1 MVRLHCHQ
9 ITNIF
14 ILYKTMQRRDSL
26 ESTTKIPRL
35 SKGSTRKF
43 RTRRSQTS
51 FSSAS
56 DAFAEDEPTKGQ
68 PDLSVIEMKLRSEK
82 NLDGNQGRSAEAEP
96 ASGTL
101 VDPFDEG
108 ERTLIRP
115 DFEPDEVL
123 EREEVE
129 RTEETSE
136 RSEVEP
142 REEVLFKGM
151 SKSETK
157 SHRWRGEYSHSAST
171 HSSLAKQSNNAMM
184 SSISPS
190 EEQPGSKAKKSWR
203 SLYDERMAS
212 LPTVGLTSSYDYP
225 ETSHPDVDFTPCP
238 RNEKSRKASSVSP
251 TRPMSDGITMGAS
264 STFDRLMTSMHK
276 QKDGASS
283 STRLPPQL
291 TSSSLGLSPSLG
303 AAGDISD
310 MFAGVMNGLDELRR
324 DMTKKIDQVD
334 ERAHHGR
341 ESLKDELTHVKSQ
354 ARFDQAQLIRNT
366 DQCLA
371 ESLAQAKK
379 ESEEREA
386 RMTREI
392 ERLLND
398 HDSTYA
404 QTMTGLEKRLD
415 AKSDLMMRKLDAIL
429 NGSSWQEHSNSRE
442 RSRHANVADGTGN
455 NARAQQSS
463 RTNYEHRNKE
473 WPRAAPQ
480 RPGWTNPVP
489 PEAEA
494 TPETRLPTVPQV
506 SSVPDLTTVSQDT
519 TMYASMFEPLNRSLE
534 TFITKLSKSTEREER
549 SRRTLKKPKS
559 YKDES
564 DGCIDTWIEVMK
576 LHFEEEN
583 LSKKQECSALT
594 SNLEGTAL
602 NCVMAKRANE
612 RDSARKIFDIL
623 LNRFG
628 SGVQGHQAMVKF
640 EKRRQRDEESIDKFL
655 DDLELLRRRSNPDER
670 ISERNLAIA
679 SKFMD
684 GVRSEELKT
693 MLATHFTLSL
703 DQVPT
708 PDDLRM
714 KSREYLLIKPRAQ
727 NRYSNYGNYS
737 GTNTGANSSWY
748 KPRDEMDKRRSCAN
762 CGSMDHHVSAYSAY
776 KQNMKAI
783 GYFLEDADATDEDH
797 EEYVRGLIMKYGP
810 RCFFCN
816 LEGHFKSDC
825 TQFWDAVADVKHPR
839 HEEALSG
846 VKASRAR
853 LMNEAESRKK
863 ETTPNTFT
871 TKKVKTWPDEV
882 VASNLETESSSPL
895 KVDYGLA
902 ARTALQNVKQD
913 LATKEVEQW
922 VRSELESTDL
932 REGLNVLS
940 KTTGAEDE
948 REPKKQGLKLNVI
961 SGKTFGMT
969 KAGTKIMSII
979 SVAGH
984 QVVKNLSEPSE
995 ITLVHLDIYA
1005 DYLKEKDPKLDSRA
1019 VRALLTTGG
1028 PRLMKV
1034 DGHYIDVHGPY
1045 PILMNV
1051 DGINIYTK
1059 AHITDAND
1067 QVGRIYIGQEELKV
1081 RRIGHNAML
1090 EQDAVHIGCEAD
1102 LAAHV
1107 LDVQGRQLS
1116 VKGLLDTGAVV
1127 SVMPVK
1133 TWTDMGFD
1141 RSDLIPTNI
1150 RLAAANQGAIY
1161 VTGRTPIISLQLGG
1175 RHLWMSF
1182 LVVENLDESDQ
1193 FILGR
1198 DFVLGRSFSLTQ
1210 SGLCV
1215 SVLLNTEATTV
1226 TIQRGKKLG
1235 YALPL
1240 NTDFLSVEN
1249 LKKFD
1254 VTKCPLHANQEC
1266 IMKRVIELKSSRK
1279 LFSMKSE
1286 TDDGLSSCS
1295 NFPERPTEAELAA
1308 NRPVLPEIEHLK
1320 GKISDRELDSLRA
1333 VLDRNADVFSKHKAD
1348 IGCCNFV
1355 EHEIEIEEGSVL
1367 HREGARRMTPNKS
1380 EACRKEIEMLMEYDM
1395 IEPSKS
1401 PWACG
1406 VVMAKKKGGQL
1417 RFCCDFRYLNAVT
1430 IKDAYPI
1437 PRIDESL
1444 SKLGDAKFFTTLDL
1458 GSAFWQVPLRK
1469 QDREKTGFACELGLF
1484 QWKRM
1489 PFGLCNA
1496 TATFQRLM
1504 AQALTSVTKK
1514 YGNLIMCYVDDV
1526 VIATPTLEDHI
1537 ERLEEVFSCMKQAGL
1552 KCKPSKCEILR
1563 DSIKYLGR
1571 LVDKHG
1577 VRPDPEAVEAVLT
1590 WKAPKTDTQLMSFL
1604 GFANYYREFIKGY
1617 ADKIYPMQRLM
1628 RNKGKKFTW
1637 TDEAQVSFENI
1648 KRELC
1653 EAPVLGMPT
1662 EKGMFV
1668 LDTDAS
1674 VVAISGILHQE
1685 QEWNGRTVLRPI
1697 AYGSKV
1703 LSDTEM
1709 KYGAPKAEMFAVI
1722 TFVEKYRA
1730 YLGSAPFKL
1739 RVDNRALAWLKT
1751 YSMDQ
1756 SYIGRWIVRLDGYH
1770 MIIEHRTRD
1779 KHQNAD
1785 SLSKKTEFYER
1796 L

>member
-1 MVRLHCHQ
+1 
-9 ITNIF
+9 
-14 ILYKTMQRRDSL
+14 
-26 ESTTKIPRL
+26 
-35 SKGSTRKF
+35 
-43 RTRRSQTS
+43 
-51 FSSAS
+51 
-56 DAFAEDEPTKGQ
+56 
-68 PDLSVIEMKLRSEK
+68 
-82 NLDGNQGRSAEAEP
+82 
-96 ASGTL
+96 
-101 VDPFDEG
+101 
-108 ERTLIRP
+108 
-115 DFEPDEVL
+115 
-123 EREEVE
+123 
-129 RTEETSE
+129 
-136 RSEVEP
+136 
-142 REEVLFKGM
+142 
-151 SKSETK
+151 
-157 SHRWRGEYSHSAST
+157 
-171 HSSLAKQSNNAMM
+171 
-184 SSISPS
+184 
-190 EEQPGSKAKKSWR
+190 
-203 SLYDERMAS
+203 
-212 LPTVGLTSSYDYP
+212 
-225 ETSHPDVDFTPCP
+225 
-238 RNEKSRKASSVSP
+238 
-251 TRPMSDGITMGAS
+251 
-264 STFDRLMTSMHK
+264 
-276 QKDGASS
+276 
-283 STRLPPQL
+283 
-291 TSSSLGLSPSLG
+291 
-303 AAGDISD
+303 
-310 MFAGVMNGLDELRR
+310 
-324 DMTKKIDQVD
+324 
-334 ERAHHGR
+334 
-341 ESLKDELTHVKSQ
+341 
-354 ARFDQAQLIRNT
+354 
-366 DQCLA
+366 
-371 ESLAQAKK
+371 
-379 ESEEREA
+379 
-386 RMTREI
+386 
-392 ERLLND
+392 
-398 HDSTYA
+398 
-404 QTMTGLEKRLD
+404 
-415 AKSDLMMRKLDAIL
+415 
-429 NGSSWQEHSNSRE
+429 
-442 RSRHANVADGTGN
+442 
-455 NARAQQSS
+455 
-463 RTNYEHRNKE
+463 
-473 WPRAAPQ
+473 
-480 RPGWTNPVP
+480 
-489 PEAEA
+489 
-494 TPETRLPTVPQV
+494 
-506 SSVPDLTTVSQDT
+506 
-519 TMYASMFEPLNRSLE
+519 
-534 TFITKLSKSTEREER
+534 
-549 SRRTLKKPKS
+549 
-559 YKDES
+559 
-564 DGCIDTWIEVMK
+564 
-576 LHFEEEN
+576 
-583 LSKKQECSALT
+583 
-594 SNLEGTAL
+594 
-602 NCVMAKRANE
+602 
-612 RDSARKIFDIL
+612 
-623 LNRFG
+623 
-628 SGVQGHQAMVKF
+628 
-640 EKRRQRDEESIDKFL
+640 
-655 DDLELLRRRSNPDER
+655 
-670 ISERNLAIA
+670 
-679 SKFMD
+679 
-684 GVRSEELKT
+684 
-693 MLATHFTLSL
+693 
-703 DQVPT
+703 
-708 PDDLRM
+708 
-714 KSREYLLIKPRAQ
+714 
-727 NRYSNYGNYS
+727 
-737 GTNTGANSSWY
+737 
-748 KPRDEMDKRRSCAN
+748 
-762 CGSMDHHVSAYSAY
+762 
-776 KQNMKAI
+776 
-783 GYFLEDADATDEDH
+783 
-797 EEYVRGLIMKYGP
+797 MKYGP

-825 TQFWDAVADVKHPR
+825 TQFWDAVADAKHPR
-839 HEEALSG
+839 HEETLSG

-853 LMNEAESRKK
+853 LMNEAESRRK
-863 ETTPNTFT
+863 ETTPSTFA

-882 VASNLETESSSPL
+882 VASNLEAESSSPL

-932 REGLNVLS
+932 RESLNVLG
-940 KTTGAEDE
+940 KATKVEDKE
-948 REPKKQGLKLNVI
+948 EPKKQGLKLNVI

-995 ITLVHLDIYA
+995 ITLIHLDIYA

-1034 DGHYIDVHGPY
+1034 DGHYIDVYGPY

-1067 QVGRIYIGQEELKV
+1067 QVGRIYIGQEELNV

-1133 TWTDMGFD
+1133 TWTDMGFE

-1161 VTGRTPIISLQLGG
+1161 VAGRTPIISLQLGG

-1198 DFVLGRSFSLTQ
+1198 DFVRNFDVTIDLNDGLIRIKDPERKYEKRPLNKILINQAKVPIFLDRKVRLKPNQAVVATFRMRNLNELSNDRQVCLVPNPNSKSSSILGRSSSLTQ

-1279 LFSMKSE
+1279 LFSMKTE

-1308 NRPVLPEIEHLK
+1308 NRAVLPEIEHLK
-1320 GKISDRELDSLRA
+1320 GKISDKELDSLRA

-1355 EHEIEIEEGSVL
+1355 EHEIEIEEGSVP

-1504 AQALTSVTKK
+1504 TQALTSVTKK

-1685 QEWNGRTVLRPI
+1685 QEWNGEN
-1697 AYGSKV
+1697 GS
-1703 LSDTEM
+1703 S
-1709 KYGAPKAEMFAVI
+1709 
-1722 TFVEKYRA
+1722 
-1730 YLGSAPFKL
+1730 S
-1739 RVDNRALAWLKT
+1739 
-1751 YSMDQ
+1751 
-1756 SYIGRWIVRLDGYH
+1756 
-1770 MIIEHRTRD
+1770 
-1779 KHQNAD
+1779 D
-1785 SLSKKTEFYER
+1785 SLRE
-1796 L
+1796 

>member
-1 MVRLHCHQ
+1 
-9 ITNIF
+9 
-14 ILYKTMQRRDSL
+14 MQRRDSL
-26 ESTTKIPRL
+26 GSTTKIPRL

-43 RTRRSQTS
+43 KTRRSQSS

-56 DAFAEDEPTKGQ
+56 DVFAENESTKGQ
-68 PDLSVIEMKLRSEK
+68 PDLSVSEMRLRSEK
-82 NLDGNQGRSAEAEP
+82 NLDGDQRRSAETGT
-96 ASGTL
+96 ASETL
-101 VDPFDEG
+101 VDPFDE
-108 ERTLIRP
+108 EEQTLIRP
-115 DFEPDEVL
+115 DFEPSEDL

-184 SSISPS
+184 SSINPS
-190 EEQPGSKAKKSWR
+190 EEQPGSKAKKSWK

-212 LPTVGLTSSYDYP
+212 LPTIGLTSSYEYP
-225 ETSHPDVDFTPCP
+225 ETSHPDVNFTPCP
-238 RNEKSRKASSVSP
+238 RNDKNGKALSASP

-264 STFDRLMTSMHK
+264 STFDRLMTSMSK
-276 QKDGASS
+276 QKGGASS
-283 STRLPPQL
+283 STRLQPQL
-291 TSSSLGLSPSLG
+291 TSSTLGLTPSFG
-303 AAGDISD
+303 ATGDTSD
-310 MFAGVMNGLDELRR
+310 MFAGVMNVLDELRR
-324 DMTKKIDQVD
+324 DLTKRIDQVD
-334 ERAHHGR
+334 ERAHKGQENLR
-341 ESLKDELTHVKSQ
+341 DELTHVKSQ
-354 ARFDQAQLIRNT
+354 ARVDQAQLIRNT

-371 ESLAQAKK
+371 ESLAQASK
-379 ESEEREA
+379 ESYEREA
-386 RMTREI
+386 RMTRDI

-429 NGSSWQEHSNSRE
+429 NGSSWQEHSNSKE
-442 RSRHANVADGTGN
+442 RSRHANVGDGTGN
-455 NARAQQSS
+455 SARALQGS

-473 WPRAAPQ
+473 RPRAAPQ

-489 PEAEA
+489 PEADA

-534 TFITKLSKSTEREER
+534 TFITKLSKSTERGER
-549 SRRTLKKPKS
+549 SRRTRKKPKS

-576 LHFEEEN
+576 LHFEEES

-602 NCVMAKRANE
+602 NCVMAKRVNE

-640 EKRRQRDEESIDKFL
+640 EMKRDEESIDKFL
-655 DDLELLRRRSNPDER
+655 DDLELLWRGSNPDER

-748 KPRDEMDKRRSCAN
+748 KPRDDMDKRRSCAN
-762 CGSMDHHVSAYSAY
+762 CGSMDHHVSACSAY

-825 TQFWDAVADVKHPR
+825 TQFWDAVADAKHPR

-853 LMNEAESRKK
+853 LMNEAESRRK
-863 ETTPNTFT
+863 ETTPSTLT

-882 VASNLETESSSPL
+882 VASNLEAESTSPL

-902 ARTALQNVKQD
+902 ARAALQNVKQD

-932 REGLNVLS
+932 RENLNVLG
-940 KTTGAEDE
+940 KTTKAEDKE
-948 REPKKQGLKLNVI
+948 EPKKQGLKLNVI

-1005 DYLKEKDPKLDSRA
+1005 DYLKERDPKLDSRA

-1067 QVGRIYIGQEELKV
+1067 QIGRIYIGKEELKV

-1133 TWTDMGFD
+1133 TWTDMGFE

-1175 RHLWMSF
+1175 RHLWLSF

-1198 DFVLGRSFSLTQ
+1198 DFVRNFDVMIDLNDGLIRIKDPERKYEKRPLNKILINQAKLAIFLDRKFRLKPNQAVVATFRMRNLNELSNDRQVCLVPNPNSKSSAILGRSFSLTQ

-1240 NTDFLSVEN
+1240 NTDFQSVEN

-1266 IMKRVIELKSSRK
+1266 IMKRVNELKSSRK

-1308 NRPVLPEIEHLK
+1308 NKPVLPEIEHLK
-1320 GKISDRELDSLRA
+1320 GKISDKELDSLRA
-1333 VLDRNADVFSKHKAD
+1333 VLNRNADVLSKHKAD

-1355 EHEIEIEEGSVL
+1355 EHEI
-1367 HREGARRMTPNKS
+1367 
-1380 EACRKEIEMLMEYDM
+1380 
-1395 IEPSKS
+1395 
-1401 PWACG
+1401 
-1406 VVMAKKKGGQL
+1406 
-1417 RFCCDFRYLNAVT
+1417 
-1430 IKDAYPI
+1430 
-1437 PRIDESL
+1437 
-1444 SKLGDAKFFTTLDL
+1444 
-1458 GSAFWQVPLRK
+1458 
-1469 QDREKTGFACELGLF
+1469 
-1484 QWKRM
+1484 
-1489 PFGLCNA
+1489 
-1496 TATFQRLM
+1496 
-1504 AQALTSVTKK
+1504 
-1514 YGNLIMCYVDDV
+1514 
-1526 VIATPTLEDHI
+1526 
-1537 ERLEEVFSCMKQAGL
+1537 
-1552 KCKPSKCEILR
+1552 
-1563 DSIKYLGR
+1563 
-1571 LVDKHG
+1571 
-1577 VRPDPEAVEAVLT
+1577 
-1590 WKAPKTDTQLMSFL
+1590 
-1604 GFANYYREFIKGY
+1604 
-1617 ADKIYPMQRLM
+1617 
-1628 RNKGKKFTW
+1628 
-1637 TDEAQVSFENI
+1637 
-1648 KRELC
+1648 
-1653 EAPVLGMPT
+1653 
-1662 EKGMFV
+1662 
-1668 LDTDAS
+1668 
-1674 VVAISGILHQE
+1674 
-1685 QEWNGRTVLRPI
+1685 
-1697 AYGSKV
+1697 
-1703 LSDTEM
+1703 
-1709 KYGAPKAEMFAVI
+1709 
-1722 TFVEKYRA
+1722 
-1730 YLGSAPFKL
+1730 
-1739 RVDNRALAWLKT
+1739 
-1751 YSMDQ
+1751 
-1756 SYIGRWIVRLDGYH
+1756 
-1770 MIIEHRTRD
+1770 
-1779 KHQNAD
+1779 
-1785 SLSKKTEFYER
+1785 
-1796 L
+1796 